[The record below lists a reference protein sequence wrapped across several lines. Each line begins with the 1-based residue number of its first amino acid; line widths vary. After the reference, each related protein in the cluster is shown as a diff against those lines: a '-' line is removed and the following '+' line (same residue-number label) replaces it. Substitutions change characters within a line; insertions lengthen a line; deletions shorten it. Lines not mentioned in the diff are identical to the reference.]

1 MDNNSYQHKIILGV
15 SGGIG
20 AFKACE
26 LLRLFVKNGAKVR
39 VVMTDSAQKF
49 VTPLSFSALG
59 AESVSTGMWDPNRD
73 ALEHVSWADWAEL
86 FVVAPATANIIAK
99 MAVGIADEVL
109 STQLLAFSG
118 PILVAPAMNVK
129 MWQNQATQRN
139 IAELSRRGVYF
150 IGPTAGHLASLIVA
164 AGRMVEPEQIYNR
177 AKEILNRTGRLAEKK
192 FVITA
197 GPTVEPIDP
206 VRYISNRSSGKMGF
220 ALAAAAVERGAQVS
234 LISGPVNLLPPP
246 KVKFIPVETAA
257 QMLKAVKAEFAGADV
272 LIMAAAVAD
281 FRAHAV
287 APQKIK
293 RSGES
298 LALKLE
304 ANPDILKEITAKK
317 GKRLVVGFAL
327 ETENLIAGAEKKL
340 KEKRLDMIVA
350 NDPTEQGSGFGSD
363 FNKAAIIVRGKK
375 PLQLE
380 LMTKTAL
387 ANRILDEIEKLR

>member
-1 MDNNSYQHKIILGV
+1 MSRSSAGRRIILGV

-26 LLRLFVKNGAKVR
+26 LLRLLVKNGTKVR

-59 AESVSTGMWDPNRD
+59 AESVSTGMWDTNRD
-73 ALEHVSWADWAEL
+73 ALEHVSWADWGEL

-99 MAVGIADEVL
+99 MAAGIADDVL

-118 PILVAPAMNVK
+118 PILVAPAMNVR

-150 IGPTAGHLASLIVA
+150 IGPTTGHLASLIVA
-164 AGRMVEPEQIYNR
+164 AGRMVEPEQIYGR
-177 AKEILNRTGRLAEKK
+177 AMEILGHAGRLAGRK

-246 KVKFIPVETAA
+246 KVKFIQVETAA
-257 QMLKAVKAEFAGADV
+257 QMLKAVKEEFTGADV

-281 FRAHAV
+281 FRAKSV
-287 APQKIK
+287 ARQKIK
-293 RSGES
+293 KKDKPPALE
-298 LALKLE
+298 LA
-304 ANPDILKEITAKK
+304 ANPDILQEITAKK
-317 GKRLVVGFAL
+317 GKRIVVGFAL

-340 KEKRLDMIVA
+340 KEKKLDMIVA
-350 NDPTEQGSGFGSD
+350 NNPTEPDAGFGSD
-363 FNKAAIIVRGKK
+363 FNRAAILLKGKK

-387 ANRILDEIEKLR
+387 ANRVLDEIGKLL